1 MNLCAEFTKLTLS
14 MAVVP
19 RPAEKA
25 VERLLRN
32 WVTYMYGESKPAGY
46 PRKACG
52 GVTNYTS
59 LDLDNVAA
67 YENLDRELAEKTDA
81 VIASLSPVEQCA
93 IHHQYLHAVYRFQR
107 ETLDI
112 VLGRARQKIEIGL
125 RRRDVWLG
133 D

>member
-1 MNLCAEFTKLTLS
+1 MLAENLLCMTD
-14 MAVVP
+14 P
-19 RPAEKA
+19 RPAQAA

-32 WVTYMYGESKPAGY
+32 WVTFMHGEAKPAGY

-81 VIASLSPVEQCA
+81 VIAGLTPVEQCA
-93 IHHQYLHAVYRFQR
+93 IHHVYLRAVYRFHR
-107 ETLDI
+107 EQLESVLD
-112 VLGRARQKIEIGL
+112 RAKLKIEIGL